1 MIKIL
6 LVDDEPDV
14 ILGWRMRLGLE
25 PDLSIVGAAD
35 RAAPALI
42 LAAAAQ
48 PHIILLDLRLHSH
61 DSTGLIQQFLAA
73 APGSRVIV
81 VTLYD
86 DARHRSKALAAGAI
100 AFVPK
105 QESPERLLTA
115 IRAAAS
121 KEAL

>member
-25 PDLSIVGAAD
+25 PDLSIVGEAD

-42 LAAAAQ
+42 LVAAAQ
-48 PHIILLDLRLHSH
+48 PHIILLDLRLHGY
-61 DSTGLIQQFLAA
+61 DSTSLIQQFLAA

-86 DARHRSKALAAGAI
+86 DARHRSI
-100 AFVPK
+100 VV
-105 QESPERLLTA
+105 RLWPPG
-115 IRAAAS
+115 R
-121 KEAL
+121 